1 MVVVVLRALLLGVPV
16 LAVAAEIVVRLAPQ
30 KVDREIDPVV
40 ALCQQ
45 EALVVLVGLGQSRHR
60 PYLGFA
66 LHLQTYRTI
75 AVGQSEYCGWSQTQL
90 GLTYLLTDFLIYQ
103 SPFYNSFAITEP

>member
-1 MVVVVLRALLLGVPV
+1 MVQLSQTDLLGVEVEEVVVVVLQALLLVVPV

-45 EALVVLVGLGQSRHR
+45 EALVVLVVL
-60 PYLGFA
+60 
-66 LHLQTYRTI
+66 
-75 AVGQSEYCGWSQTQL
+75 
-90 GLTYLLTDFLIYQ
+90 D
-103 SPFYNSFAITEP
+103 